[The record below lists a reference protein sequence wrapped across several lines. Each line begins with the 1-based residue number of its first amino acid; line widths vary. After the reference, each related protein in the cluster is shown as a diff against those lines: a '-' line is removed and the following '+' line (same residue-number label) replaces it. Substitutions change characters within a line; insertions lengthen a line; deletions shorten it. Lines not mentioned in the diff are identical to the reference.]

1 MPITA
6 TEKFD
11 SRPAAKGDSPSA
23 TLKYTIR
30 GTSDEQAALAAL
42 AAAAPSAYNG
52 LVRQSWSVEPVGDGS
67 DWWDGEVQYGRMS
80 GAAKEVGDS
89 TYAFDIGGGTQHITQ
104 AKAHVAS
111 YALPGK
117 TAPDFGE
124 AIGVTHDS
132 VEGCDIDI
140 PVYNFSETHYKAKEF
155 VTGAYKATLFAIACN
170 PVNNAPFRGFAAGEV
185 RFLGASG
192 SQRGDE
198 SWEITYRFA
207 ALPNVTGLVVGGI
220 SGISKKGWE
229 YMWVR
234 YEDAEDSG
242 SKTLI
247 KKPTS
252 VHIEKVYGDSD
263 FAGLGIGTS

>member
-1 MPITA
+1 MEKPESRVISAGGSKAA
-6 TEKFD
+6 TLRYAVQGTNSEQD
-11 SRPAAKGDSPSA
+11 ALNALRDGTPAAFDGLIRKGW
-23 TLKYTIR
+23 R
-30 GTSDEQAALAAL
+30 
-42 AAAAPSAYNG
+42 
-52 LVRQSWSVEPVGDGS
+52 VEPVGDGS
-67 DWWDGEVQYGRMS
+67 EWWDGTVEYG
-80 GAAKEVGDS
+80 GAGTSRDVGAS
-89 TYAFDIGGGTQHITQ
+89 TYNFDIGGGTQHITQ

-117 TAPDFGE
+117 TPPDFGG
-124 AIGVTHDS
+124 AIGVTHDC

-155 VTGAYKATLFAIACN
+155 VTGTYKATLFAIACN
-170 PVNNAPFRGFAAGEV
+170 PVNNASFRGFAAGEV